1 MSMDTIDF
9 YDMDPEGYS
18 DKTFGAD
25 MSDSRNRFIKYLP
38 RGSRI
43 LDLGCGSGRDS
54 KAFAS
59 MGFSVT
65 PVDGSEGMC
74 RVAEKNTGL
83 KVRRLLFE
91 DLDYEGCFEGVW
103 ACSSLLHVP
112 SKELPDIF
120 NKISRALVPGGILYT
135 TFKKG
140 MFEGTREGRYYTDMT
155 CELLTEF
162 IDACG
167 MNVLELWESEQP
179 DGKTEWA
186 NAIVS
191 V

>member
-1 MSMDTIDF
+1 MDTIDF
-9 YDMDPEGYS
+9 YNTDPEGYS

-25 MSDSRNRFIKYLP
+25 MSDSRNRFIRYLS

-59 MGFSVT
+59 MGFLVT

-83 KVRRLLFE
+83 KVRRLLFG
-91 DLDYEGCFEGVW
+91 DLDYERCFEGVW

-112 SKELPDIF
+112 SEELPDIL
-120 NKISRALVPGGILYT
+120 NKIFRALVPEGVLYM

-140 MFEGTREGRYYTDMT
+140 MFEGIREGRYYTDMT
-155 CELLTEF
+155 CKSLTEF
-162 IDACG
+162 VDRCG
-167 MNVLELWESEQP
+167 MNVLESWESKQP
-179 DGKTEWA
+179 DGNAEWV

>member
-1 MSMDTIDF
+1 MDTIDF
-9 YDMDPEGYS
+9 YDTDPEGYS

-25 MSDSRNRFIKYLP
+25 MSDSRNRFIGYLP
-38 RGSRI
+38 HGSRI

-91 DLDYEGCFEGVW
+91 DLDYERCFEGVW

-112 SKELPDIF
+112 SNELP
-120 NKISRALVPGGILYT
+120 KILDRISHALVPGGILYM

-140 MFEGTREGRYYTDMT
+140 TFEGIREGRYYTDMT
-155 CELLTEF
+155 RESLTKF
-162 IDACG
+162 AVMCG
-167 MNVLELWESEQP
+167 LNVLESWESEQP
-179 DGKTEWA
+179 DGKTEWV